1 MTKKLW
7 TPRTPFSPFQPLP
20 CGLQG
25 KGAVGPA
32 VYISK
37 EEVAQAIDAL
47 NGWPGCHGGLMLEMA
62 GKRGKIEVAGGW
74 NGAGWSRTIAVMN
87 RNSVIVGAVHC
98 NHEVGFLF
106 FTIEW
111 PCWSMHHSNLPS
123 TPWKWC
129 ARTMFMPKHSV
140 MLWSIST
147 RPLCHVDSMNTQL
160 DSLNNGHT
168 HQSGLVI
175 TRTYHGSNTNLWATW
190 QPTKVVNPWRCH
202 PSGCLGRFPAVMGR
216 CQCWQLSSKIMPQ
229 VKMDLNNPKCSIWWD
244 YQPKI

>member
-1 MTKKLW
+1 MYANAQNSIIWLKSCE
-7 TPRTPFSPFQPLP
+7 PPGPPSPPFSHCLAVSRAKVPLDP
-20 CGLQG
+20 QSTFRRKRWHKPLTPSTGD
-25 KGAVGPA
+25 PA
-32 VYISK
+32 AMEDWCWKWLES
-37 EEVAQAIDAL
+37 
-47 NGWPGCHGGLMLEMA
+47 GGRSRLL
-62 GKRGKIEVAGGW
+62 VVGW

-147 RPLCHVDSMNTQL
+147 PRPLCHVDSMNTQL

-168 HQSGLVI
+168 HPSGLVI

-190 QPTKVVNPWRCH
+190 QPTKVVNPWEV
-202 PSGCLGRFPAVMGR
+202 PSKWMLRPLSRGDGEMSMLAVK
-216 CQCWQLSSKIMPQ
+216 QQNYAASK
-229 VKMDLNNPKCSIWWD
+229 NGFE
-244 YQPKI
+244 